1 VTAGRRI
8 NVHDLDFADI
18 PSGVVYGPLDVASPD
33 DVRGAL
39 RRFATAYPE
48 HRLFAGVERT
58 RSGAR
63 WYRRSEADLDDLCAS
78 MVTAVAPDPSPDEML
93 ARVSDYSFDGG
104 AFAHY
109 WVGDTFIASARSH
122 LLGDAQI
129 AYVTPL
135 IVRVAGGEP
144 VPELRT
150 DPDPRLPLTR
160 AALSWYGR
168 HPRRLV
174 DSLLAPRPRPQ
185 PTGDTLAVARRWR
198 FTAVGRTVPR
208 SATAALRQWRDR
220 SCPQA
225 SMANTWSA
233 AIFGAFRA
241 AGVPLG
247 SSGFR
252 TLVNAR
258 RYLPEGTTVT
268 GNFSAAIY
276 VEPTDPADPAAVEAA
291 LRRNL
296 DSGRPLLAMAA
307 SGLKHAVP
315 VHRAPRASETL
326 TVDRHPTLTISF
338 VGRRRDYEVLPVDA
352 EHVYHYSAS
361 GPESPSGITVICSI
375 VHERMA
381 LSASFCEDV
390 VERAPIVAALESL
403 AADPLAGVTA
413 PATLV
418 R

>member
-1 VTAGRRI
+1 MAGRRI

-18 PSGVVYGPLDVASPD
+18 PSGVVYGPLEVSSPD
-33 DVRGAL
+33 AVREAL
-39 RRFATAYPE
+39 RRFAAAYPE

-58 RSGAR
+58 RFGAR
-63 WYRRSEADLDDLCAS
+63 WYRRSDAELDDLCSA
-78 MVTAVAPDPSPDEML
+78 MVTAVAPDPDPDEML
-93 ARVSDYSFDGG
+93 ARICDFSFDRG
-104 AFAHY
+104 AYAHY
-109 WVGDTFIASARSH
+109 WVGQSFIASARSH

-135 IVRVAGGEP
+135 IVSVAAGAP

-150 DPDPRLPLTR
+150 EPDRRMPLTR

-168 HPRRLV
+168 HPKRLV
-174 DSLLAPRPRPQ
+174 DSLLAPKPQ
-185 PTGDTLAVARRWR
+185 PHPSGESLVIPRRWR
-198 FTAVGRTVPR
+198 FTAVGRTVPQP
-208 SATAALRQWRDR
+208 ATAALRQWRER
-220 SCPQA
+220 TCPQA

-233 AIFGAFRA
+233 AIWAAFEA
-241 AGVPLG
+241 AGVPFA
-247 SSGFR
+247 SRGFR

-276 VEPTDPADPAAVEAA
+276 LEPTDPADPVAVEYA

-307 SGLKHAVP
+307 SGLKQALP
-315 VHRAPRASETL
+315 ARRASRL
-326 TVDRHPTLTISF
+326 PDVQDVDRRPTLTISF
-338 VGRRRDYEVLPVDA
+338 VGRRRDYEELPVDT

-361 GPESPSGITVICSI
+361 GPEGPSGITVICSI
-375 VHERMA
+375 VHDHMA

-390 VERAPIVAALESL
+390 VDRAPVVAALEAL
-403 AADPLAGVTA
+403 VADPLAGLVA
-413 PATLV
+413 SPRTLV